1 VRNVWIMKSNVACDV
16 SEALHLVGVRVGR
29 VVFQCL
35 LYVYVLN
42 TTCSIEVLSK
52 NDLVIRPA

>member
-1 VRNVWIMKSNVACDV
+1 VWIMKSNVACDV